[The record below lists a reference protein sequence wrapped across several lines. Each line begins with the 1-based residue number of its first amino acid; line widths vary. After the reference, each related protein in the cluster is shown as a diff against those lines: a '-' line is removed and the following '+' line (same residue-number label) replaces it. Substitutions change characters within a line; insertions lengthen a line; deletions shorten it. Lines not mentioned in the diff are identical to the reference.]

1 MEEKKQS
8 MISEPDENGVRYY
21 TIDRP
26 QAPNRQE
33 SGEDWN
39 DRAKSAPG
47 GQGQGSGQGGA
58 DGTSA
63 ENTAAY
69 PEQNGGGNGGNSGGS
84 GYGGGKPRRNLKKP
98 LIIFGCVLLAVIFLA
113 VACDGLKD
121 SENDMY
127 ADISEDHISILY
139 LEGTISGEGA
149 DSLSGDGLYDQDW
162 ILNRIDDAMNNP
174 NNKGLILAV
183 NTPGGAVYE
192 TDEVY
197 LKLKEYQNST
207 GRPLYSAMG
216 SMAASGGYYISAP
229 ADKIIANR
237 NCWTGSIGV
246 TAGTVF
252 DISEF
257 LDKYGIKTVTITAG
271 KNKAMGS
278 MTEPLTKEQKEIY
291 QSLVDEAYEQFTS
304 IVVEGRD
311 MKLAQVKKLADGR
324 VYTAKQALRNGL
336 IDEIGTIEDAVS
348 DMRSAYGL
356 ADCAVYEMH
365 YENSGLWDMFLGAV
379 SKMKG
384 SDAQGDAGA
393 LLEYM
398 SEQGQMP
405 ISYMAEIR
413 K

>member
-8 MISEPDENGVRYY
+8 LISDPDENGIRYY
-21 TIDRP
+21 ALHRSGSLSE
-26 QAPNRQE
+26 QE
-33 SGEDWN
+33 PEKNLNSREQSVSSGQS
-39 DRAKSAPG
+39 K
-47 GQGQGSGQGGA
+47 QTGQGGPDGA
-58 DGTSA
+58 DVESETPS
-63 ENTAAY
+63 
-69 PEQNGGGNGGNSGGS
+69 QGGNGGGGKGNSGGT
-84 GYGGGKPRRNLKKP
+84 GYACGKPKRDLKKP
-98 LIIFGCVLLAVIFLA
+98 LIIFGCILLAVLFLA
-113 VACDGLKD
+113 VACDGLKN

-127 ADISEDHISILY
+127 ADISEEHISILHI
-139 LEGTISGEGA
+139 EGTISGEGA
-149 DSLSGDGLYDQDW
+149 DSLSGDGLYDHDW
-162 ILNRIDDAMNNP
+162 ILERLNDVIDNP

-183 NTPGGAVYE
+183 NTPGGSVYE

-197 LKLKEYQNST
+197 LKLKEYQKT

-216 SMAASGGYYISAP
+216 SMAASGGYYLSAP

-257 LDKYGIKTVTITAG
+257 LDRYGIKTVTITAG

-278 MTEPLTKEQKEIY
+278 MTEPLTKEQKAIY
-291 QSLVDEAYEQFTS
+291 QSLVDEAYDQFTN
-304 IVVEGRD
+304 IVAEGRN
-311 MKLAQVKKLADGR
+311 MKLSQVKKLADGR
-324 VYTAKQALRNGL
+324 IYTAKQALENGL

-348 DMRSAYGL
+348 DMQSTYRLS
-356 ADCAVYEMH
+356 DCEVYEMR
-365 YENSGLWDMFLGAV
+365 YENSSLWNMFLNAV
-379 SKMKG
+379 SGLKG

-398 SEQGQMP
+398 SQQGQMP
-405 ISYMAEIR
+405 ISYMSEIR